1 MLCVWTS
8 KVYTKFLVNK
18 TYPQPTH
25 KEIWTFKYLHT
36 TISCIVPKKIQLTFI
51 CYINQLI
58 K

>member
-8 KVYTKFLVNK
+8 KVYTKFLVDK
-18 TYPQPTH
+18 TNH
-25 KEIWTFKYLHT
+25 KEIRTFKYLY
-36 TISCIVPKKIQLTFI
+36 TIINCIVPNKIQLTFI